1 MSQYYVDSFAYDFD
15 LFAPQPKKA
24 DNVITIDRKS
34 GNKGKNSGASARRPR
49 RAAGRPV
56 AIVMVLLLVLGLIA
70 GNIYL
75 RVKVTEVTSRID
87 DCDEKL
93 ERAISENT
101 SLEMELENRVS
112 LKNLE
117 QSAQALGMQKAER
130 YQIRYIDV
138 LDGDKTEVLHDGTLV
153 TADAEE

>member
-1 MSQYYVDSFAYDFD
+1 MNQYYVDSFAYDFD
-15 LFAPQPKKA
+15 LFAPQEKQA
-24 DNVITIDRKS
+24 DNVIRIDRKS
-34 GNKGKNSGASARRPR
+34 KDQVRSSRRPR
-49 RAAGRPV
+49 RAVNRPA
-56 AIVMVLLLVLGLIA
+56 AIVMILLLTLGLIA
-70 GNIYL
+70 GNIFL

-87 DCDEKL
+87 VCEEKL
-93 ERAISENT
+93 ERAMSENT

-138 LDGDKTEVLHDGTLV
+138 LDGDKTEVLQNGSLV

>member
-1 MSQYYVDSFAYDFD
+1 MSQYTVDSFAYDFD

-24 DNVITIDRKS
+24 DNVIRIDRKA
-34 GNKGKNSGASARRPR
+34 KNTSSSARRPR
-49 RAAGRPV
+49 RAASRPV
-56 AIVMVLLLVLGLIA
+56 TVAMILLLLLGLIA
-70 GNIYL
+70 GNIFL

-87 DCDEKL
+87 TCDEKL
-93 ERAISENT
+93 EQAISENT

-138 LDGDKTEVLHDGTLV
+138 LDGDKTEVLQGGTLV
-153 TADAEE
+153 TADVEE

>member
-1 MSQYYVDSFAYDFD
+1 MSQYTVDSFAYDYD

-24 DNVITIDRKS
+24 DNVIRIDRKA
-34 GNKGKNSGASARRPR
+34 KNSDTGSTSSSRRPR
-49 RAAGRPV
+49 RAAGRPT
-56 AIVMVLLLVLGLIA
+56 AIVMVLLLLLGLIA
-70 GNIYL
+70 GNIFL
-75 RVKVTEVTSRID
+75 RVKVTEVTSNID
-87 DCDEKL
+87 ACDEKL

-101 SLEMELENRVS
+101 SLEMEMENRVS

-138 LDGDKTEVLHDGTLV
+138 LDGDKTEVLQGGTLV

>member
-1 MSQYYVDSFAYDFD
+1 MSSYYVDSFAYDFD
-15 LFAPQPKKA
+15 LFAPQTKKA
-24 DNVITIDRKS
+24 DNIIQIDRKP
-34 GNKGKNSGASARRPR
+34 KDASRTVRRPR
-49 RAAGRPV
+49 RALGRPMAV
-56 AIVMVLLLVLGLIA
+56 TLILVLLLGLIA
-70 GNIYL
+70 GNIFL

-87 DCDEKL
+87 ACDEKL

-138 LDGDKTEVLHDGTLV
+138 LDGDKTQVLKDGTLV

>member
-24 DNVITIDRKS
+24 DNVIRIDRKP
-34 GNKGKNSGASARRPR
+34 KNDNAAARRPR
-49 RAAGRPV
+49 RAVGRPMTI
-56 AIVMVLLLVLGLIA
+56 ALIALLLLGLIA
-70 GNIYL
+70 GNIFL

-87 DCDEKL
+87 SCDEKL

-117 QSAQALGMQKAER
+117 QSAQTLGMQKAER

-138 LDGDKTEVLHDGTLV
+138 LDGDKTEVLRNGALV

>member
-1 MSQYYVDSFAYDFD
+1 MSAYYVDSFAYDFD
-15 LFAPQPKKA
+15 LFAPQTKQA
-24 DNVITIDRKS
+24 ENVIEIDRKTKS
-34 GNKGKNSGASARRPR
+34 TTRTSHRPR
-49 RAAGRPV
+49 RVLGRPM
-56 AIVMVLLLVLGLIA
+56 AITLILILLLGLIA
-70 GNIYL
+70 GNIFL

-87 DCDEKL
+87 ACDEKL

-138 LDGDKTEVLHDGTLV
+138 LDGDKTEVLQNGTLV
-153 TADAEE
+153 TAAAEE

>member
-1 MSQYYVDSFAYDFD
+1 MNQYYVDSFAYDFD
-15 LFAPQPKKA
+15 LFAPQEKQT
-24 DNVITIDRKS
+24 DNVIRINRKS
-34 GNKGKNSGASARRPR
+34 KDQVRSSRRPR
-49 RAAGRPV
+49 RAVNRPA
-56 AIVMVLLLVLGLIA
+56 AIVMILLLTLGLIA
-70 GNIYL
+70 GNIFL

-87 DCDEKL
+87 VCEEKL
-93 ERAISENT
+93 ERAMSENT

-138 LDGDKTEVLHDGTLV
+138 LDGDKTEVLQNGSLV
-153 TADAEE
+153 TADAEK